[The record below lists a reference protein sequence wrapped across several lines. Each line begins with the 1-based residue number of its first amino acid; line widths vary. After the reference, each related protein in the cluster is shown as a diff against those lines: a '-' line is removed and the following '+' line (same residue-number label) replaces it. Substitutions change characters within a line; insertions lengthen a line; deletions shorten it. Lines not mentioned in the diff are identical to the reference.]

1 MPPLDVAKTPNPP
14 CRRLRAFAFDPILSR
29 QLETYEVNLVT
40 IEVPWEDAVDYG
52 PTDSYLEVVDY
63 DPASQAFYAPV
74 YLNEPKLLAQDGL
87 PPSEGNPQF
96 HQQMVYAVARKT
108 IEHFEQALGR
118 RALWSS
124 RHTLVNGRYE
134 EEYVER
140 LRIYPHALREANAYY
155 SSAKKALV
163 WLFPGVVHKV

>member
-1 MPPLDVAKTPNPP
+1 M
-14 CRRLRAFAFDPILSR
+14 
-29 QLETYEVNLVT
+29 
-40 IEVPWEDAVDYG
+40 DYG
-52 PTDSYLEVVDY
+52 PADSYLEVVDY

-124 RHTLVNGRYE
+124 RRTLINGRYE

-155 SSAKKALV
+155 SSAKKAL
-163 WLFPGVVHKV
+163 LFGYFPAMSTKSP